1 MPSNKKAH
9 RKTAG
14 SRAKRRQKTKII
26 VGATI
31 LTALIIA
38 VIVGGIFSALTQVY
52 TDGSASI
59 ELRPNG
65 RFSAVLH
72 HNERYAGTYTTSQ
85 SGGATLV
92 HLTHDGVTTIAMILD
107 YGFVI
112 PDEWDDGHGH
122 GSVLPKR

>member
-1 MPSNKKAH
+1 MPSSKNAR
-9 RKTAG
+9 RKTAR
-14 SRAKRRQKTKII
+14 SKAKRRQKTKII
-26 VGATI
+26 IGAAI
-31 LTALIIA
+31 LIAIIIA
-38 VIVGGIFSALTQVY
+38 VCIGAVFSVLTQVY

-59 ELRPNG
+59 ELRPTG
-65 RFSAVLH
+65 RFSAVLY
-72 HNERYAGTYTTSQ
+72 HNERYTGTYTTSQ

-92 HLTHDGVTTIAMILD
+92 HLTHDGATVIAMILD

>member
-1 MPSNKKAH
+1 MPSSKKSR

-14 SRAKRRQKTKII
+14 SRAKKRQKTKFI
-26 VGATI
+26 VGAAI
-31 LTALIIA
+31 FIAVIIA
-38 VIVGGIFSALTQVY
+38 VIVGAVYSTLTQVY
-52 TDGSASI
+52 TDGYASI

-65 RFSAVLH
+65 RFNAALY
-72 HNERYAGTYTTSQ
+72 HNDRYSGTYTTSQ

-92 HLTHDGVTTIAMILD
+92 HLTHDGVTVIAMILD